1 MRAKNKIFHLE
12 CFRCVA
18 CDKQLVPGDEFAL
31 RPDGLFCKEDHT
43 GAEEEDDGKEENSNN
58 RRQDDFGED
67 SQDCRD
73 LLMLDEHFVDS
84 GK

>member
-1 MRAKNKIFHLE
+1 LPSDRTASFAK
-12 CFRCVA
+12 RTT
-18 CDKQLVPGDEFAL
+18 Q
-31 RPDGLFCKEDHT
+31 
-43 GAEEEDDGKEENSNN
+43 EEDDGKEENSNN

>member
-1 MRAKNKIFHLE
+1 VLS
-12 CFRCVA
+12 
-18 CDKQLVPGDEFAL
+18 L
-31 RPDGLFCKEDHT
+31 RSLRQAAGAGRRICPPTGRPLKEDHT